1 MKRKEMRGGHRGNT
15 SVRAA
20 RRLARQSVRQERED
34 RLARMTPQARASY
47 HRIMRLRD
55 EIGPVGFDVAQ
66 ALREIR
72 EDE

>member
-1 MKRKEMRGGHRGNT
+1 MKRKNRRYKAPPVAEL
-15 SVRAA
+15 AA
-20 RRLARQSVRQERED
+20 RADETLRCGH
-34 RLARMTPQARASY
+34 MTPQARASY

-55 EIGPVGFDVAQ
+55 EIGPVDFDVAQ